1 MRLSRALKA
10 NFCDDSFF
18 CLAAAQE
25 ILLPS
30 RGTDGSEEWARVPA
44 LLAWHLL
51 SA

>member
-18 CLAAAQE
+18 CQAAQE

-30 RGTDGSEEWARVPA
+30 RGTDGSEEWARAPA